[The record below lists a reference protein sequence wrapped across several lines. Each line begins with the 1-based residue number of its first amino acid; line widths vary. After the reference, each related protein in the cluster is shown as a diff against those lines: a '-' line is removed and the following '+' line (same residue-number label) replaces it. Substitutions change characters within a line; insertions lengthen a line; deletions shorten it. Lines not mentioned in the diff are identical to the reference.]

1 MIDTAA
7 LPIVYLHRKPPASA
21 VRLSFFVRRDTALND
36 QNQTTKKKEKPSAID
51 IAIAQDQ
58 LNSLREENG
67 IADTARHGPI
77 WHAIDAFFNVRAN
90 RVRQKVSRKTYLRLC
105 ILGIF
110 GAHRFYAKQWV
121 TGIFYLLTCWTGISI
136 AMTIIDAITV
146 IPMKPDENGMIE
158 L

>member
-1 MIDTAA
+1 MPPQILLFYSIWAFITSRSRTHNNAR
-7 LPIVYLHRKPPASA
+7 LHRG
-21 VRLSFFVRRDTALND
+21 RR
-36 QNQTTKKKEKPSAID
+36 
-51 IAIAQDQ
+51 
-58 LNSLREENG
+58 NSLREENS
-67 IADTARHGPI
+67 IADTGRHGPI

-121 TGIFYLLTCWTGISI
+121 TGIFYLVTCWTGISI